1 MAFFS
6 LKSSASWLKRAVF
19 ASGLLLIPAQ
29 GHAAPGSQGP
39 FLRLSGHW
47 SGTGTVTMTN
57 GATERIH
64 CKAAYA
70 VNATGKAVQQTLR
83 CASDSYRVEISSNV
97 ISEGGSLSGSWA
109 EATRGVSGNI
119 SGRVSDAEIVA
130 NVAGAGFTARLDLRT
145 QGERQSVTI
154 RPQGGTD
161 VTAVSIA
168 LHKG

>member
-6 LKSSASWLKRAVF
+6 LKSSASWLKKAVF

-70 VNATGKAVQQTLR
+70 V
-83 CASDSYRVEISSNV
+83 
-97 ISEGGSLSGSWA
+97 
-109 EATRGVSGNI
+109 
-119 SGRVSDAEIVA
+119 
-130 NVAGAGFTARLDLRT
+130 
-145 QGERQSVTI
+145 
-154 RPQGGTD
+154 
-161 VTAVSIA
+161 
-168 LHKG
+168 